1 MSSKASN
8 NDLCGYE
15 QVEWTSSPAGAKSNV
30 CGDVHMRSHL
40 ALCFSQ
46 YACPI
51 SKSSCQRSSVSQS
64 MVLWSRVAAASPVHT
79 SRLQS
84 EFAHSWSCRT
94 RQRSVRALF
103 ARKCP
108 PSRSQGVQLCAKLP
122 LSRKLQVASA
132 ILAGALAV
140 WVARHTTL
148 SYLPAD
154 NQGASDLSV
163 QPVAYQGGSRC

>member
-1 MSSKASN
+1 MSSKPSS

-15 QVEWTSSPAGAKSNV
+15 QVEPTCPACRRENKCVWGCAFSTLFLTVCMSNK
-30 CGDVHMRSHL
+30 
-40 ALCFSQ
+40 
-46 YACPI
+46 I

-79 SRLQS
+79 SRLHL

-103 ARKCP
+103 ARKTP
-108 PSRSQGVQLCAKLP
+108 PNRSQGVQICAKLP

-140 WVARHTTL
+140 WVSRNTTL
-148 SYLPAD
+148 SDLPAD
-154 NQGASDLSV
+154 NQGASDLSG